1 MADYVSREI
10 LDAVRA
16 LGEMI
21 RADKRCQAYREAEEI
36 YEKDEEIGRLVAEY
50 NVQQAA
56 LSEQYACEER
66 DEAAIHAIQER
77 IDTLYETITSRA
89 SYQDYI
95 RTKDESD
102 AFIRMVTAELE
113 AAITGRAACTH
124 DCSSCRAA
132 CSGGCAENGETR

>member
-21 RADKRCQAYREAEEI
+21 RADKRCQAYREAAEI

-56 LSEQYACEER
+56 LSEQYAGEER
-66 DEAAIHAIQER
+66 DEAAIRAIQDR
-77 IDTLYETITSRA
+77 IDTLYETITGRA

-95 RTKDESD
+95 RTKDEND

-132 CSGGCAENGETR
+132 CGGCAVNGETR